1 MAEPVAPMQF
11 PPDWSD
17 FGPRV
22 QALRDRERRFV
33 WAYLINSMTEIGAN
47 GAQSAR
53 DAGYSDAAE
62 GAKVRAHH
70 LLHRSDVQDAIQE
83 LAAREL
89 RGLALPAL
97 AALGSILKKPD
108 HPDRQKVALSILSR
122 VGLGE
127 QASVNLNV
135 SGEVNLNHTDAAID
149 DLRRLRALG
158 VSREKLIET
167 FGFSGL
173 ERYERMLA
181 SVDAKLIEAGPVD
194 G

>member
-1 MAEPVAPMQF
+1 MQF
-11 PPDWSD
+11 PDDWSG
-17 FGPRV
+17 FGPKV

-53 DAGYSDAAE
+53 DAGYSDASE

-70 LLHRSDVQDAIQE
+70 LLHRTDVQDAIQE

-122 VGLGE
+122 VGLAE
-127 QASVNLNV
+127 QAGINLQV
-135 SGEVNLNHTDAAID
+135 SGSVQVNHTDEALEELAI
-149 DLRRLRALG
+149 LMRLG
-158 VSREKLIET
+158 VPREKLLET

-173 ERYERMLA
+173 TRYEKMLA
-181 SVDAKLIEAGPVD
+181 EREARSPKLIEGEVVSREPTA
-194 G
+194 